1 MRIIQVAQRPQL
13 IENLR
18 HNLTFVTDKEVNRRL
33 LNKFGL
39 FKFLTPCDPDNQ
51 RILQSIIDEWS
62 DYFNEYFRI
71 YNMRHDKSYEPLTN
85 YHRWEKLANSHYDQ
99 SHTDVDPKVT
109 VTENYH
115 AGNENNDTT
124 LTNKSRNLIEN
135 GEKPTSDNVASGV
148 DVDNNEIYGNIGVT
162 TAQQMLQ
169 EELDLIEDL
178 VNSYCNKFA
187 EAFNLDMEVDFYGG
201 YI

>member
-18 HNLTFVTDKEVNRRL
+18 HNLTFVTDKEVNKRL

-85 YHRWEKLANSHYDQ
+85 YHRWEKLRNTHGDTTDTNVDKITGRTKTYDSGYNSDADTLT
-99 SHTDVDPKVT
+99 SRVE
-109 VTENYH
+109 TENDPAH
-115 AGNENNDTT
+115 S
-124 LTNKSRNLIEN
+124 K
-135 GEKPTSDNVASGV
+135 NVAIGN
-148 DVDNNEIYGNIGVT
+148 DNDDNEIWGNIGVT